1 MRKVMKSTET
11 EEGAKAPTPI
21 TQEWVDKFN
30 AAKGRA
36 PLTLEAATY
45 LLGEI
50 LTPEQREIILHQF
63 DPDFIPPES
72 WGGYDFWGFGHA
84 L

>member
-1 MRKVMKSTET
+1 MKSTET

-30 AAKGRA
+30 VAKGRA
-36 PLTLEAATY
+36 PLTLETATFI
-45 LLGEI
+45 LDEI
-50 LTPEQREIILHQF
+50 LSPEQREIILHQF
-63 DPDFIPPES
+63 DPDFEPPVP
-72 WGGYDFWGFGHA
+72 GGFDFWGFHHG